1 MPKHISI
8 MATSVRRAI
17 ENRDWTIS
25 ELARRSG
32 VHRVTLSRFLGGHQ
46 TISADKLE
54 SIMACMGV
62 LTTVCRTMEG
72 EPGMNSGPAEPMPS
86 PRRATKAGGSARA
99 GGRTTA
105 RG

>member
-1 MPKHISI
+1 MPKHIST
-8 MATSVRRAI
+8 MAMSVRRAI

-62 LTTVCRTMEG
+62 LTTVCRTLEG
-72 EPGMNSGPAEPMPS
+72 EPGMNAGPADPMPA
-86 PRRATKAGGSARA
+86 PRRIGKAGGPGRT
-99 GGRTTA
+99 GGRAST